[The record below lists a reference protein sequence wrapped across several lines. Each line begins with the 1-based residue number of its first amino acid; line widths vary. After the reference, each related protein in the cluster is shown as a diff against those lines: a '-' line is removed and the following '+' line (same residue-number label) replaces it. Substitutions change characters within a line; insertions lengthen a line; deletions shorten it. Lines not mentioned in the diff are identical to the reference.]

1 MFEPWKLPPPPDPI
15 PGPPPWTPP
24 TPGNTLG
31 EKITNTLA
39 HAFHNVSWYVVQFF
53 NLLVNRVAVGL
64 TAAVNT
70 WLLTATTGLI
80 LMASGMFGPTSAMLG
95 AMRGV
100 AGVAALPRF
109 LSVFTLLAMF
119 IGGVMGQIFV
129 GPIRLVVMQV
139 MRQVQPARASV
150 SQTAGARAAGFIT
163 PQAYES
169 DMLDMGFTPDR
180 QAWLLETMRQWPY
193 ISFSQ
198 VMANLGLLSEE
209 DAANLLHRGGFSE
222 EVSKLLIDSRRQIPQ
237 TQYVQELVNRH
248 IIDES
253 EGEEL
258 LRNQGYMRDDP
269 KKILDLRFFIP
280 PVQDLIR
287 FAVREVYSP
296 ALAESLGLFQEFD
309 QIWPQMQK
317 WAESRGLTQ
326 EQARNYWGAHWDLP
340 SVTQVFD
347 MFHRGFISD
356 DEMKTFLRVADFSP
370 AWRDLLVRIAYR
382 PPTRVDLRRMLAAGV
397 MTEEE
402 VYRGYLD
409 LGNSPENARRLT
421 DFARKLAQGA
431 NKDLARSD
439 IEDMYSRGAIGQVE
453 AEDSLIEMG
462 YDEDEAAF
470 IIQRINLKKMQAT
483 LTRRESTLRPRYVA
497 GLVGPEDV
505 TRILSEA
512 GATADEINELL
523 TLWTEQKE
531 AKADRPS
538 VSQLS
543 GFYKRRIITG
553 VDLRNELSSSGLDDR
568 YVNWYIADI
577 EADIADENQKR
588 TEAELRKQLSL
599 IRLPT
604 KRDLLDWLNADIINQ
619 DQLRGSLQNQGYS
632 NEDID
637 RYLTQAG
644 IIVPVLLYRS
654 DAGKVRLATLKL
666 DLRNEFI
673 TIVQFRAGLIAL
685 QVPIDLA
692 DALVDYELAKA
703 PPPPAPQL
711 V

>member
-1 MFEPWKLPPPPDPI
+1 MQIIPPPPEPW
-15 PGPPPWTPP
+15 PPRPPFNPP

-31 EKITNTLA
+31 EKIINTLA
-39 HAFHNVSWYVVQFF
+39 EAFDFLNFNVHELQRRILQATWNAITIWF
-53 NLLVNRVAVGL
+53 NTWMATATVGL
-64 TAAVNT
+64 IA
-70 WLLTATTGLI
+70 
-80 LMASGMFGPTSAMLG
+80 MASGVFGPTAAILG
-95 AMRGV
+95 SMRGI

-109 LSVFTLLAMF
+109 LSLFTVFAMF
-119 IGGVMGQIFV
+119 LGGVMGQLFV
-129 GPIRLVVMQV
+129 GPIRLVIMQV

-163 PQAYES
+163 PEAYES

-193 ISFSQ
+193 ISFAQ
-198 VMANLGLLSEE
+198 VMANLDLLSEE
-209 DAANLLHRGGFSE
+209 DAAKLLHQGGFSE
-222 EVSKLLIDSRRQIPQ
+222 EVSKLLIDSRRQIPT
-237 TQYVQELVNRH
+237 TQYVQELVNRAV
-248 IIDES
+248 IDEAQ
-253 EGEEL
+253 GEEL
-258 LRNQGYMRDDP
+258 LRNQGYMKDDP

-287 FAVREVYSP
+287 FAIREVYSP

-317 WAESRGLTQ
+317 WAEGRGLTP
-326 EQARNYWGAHWDLP
+326 EQAKNYWAAHWELP
-340 SVTQVFD
+340 SVTEVNA
-347 MFHRGFISD
+347 MFHRGYISED
-356 DEMKTFLRVADFSP
+356 DLKRFLRVADFSP
-370 AWRDLLVRIAYR
+370 AWRDLLVQINYR
-382 PPTRVDLRRMLAAGV
+382 PLTRVDLRRMLATGV
-397 MTEEE
+397 LNEEE

-409 LGNSPENARRLT
+409 LGNSPINARRQT
-421 DFARKLAQGA
+421 DFAKKMAQGA

-439 IEDMYSRGAIGQVE
+439 IEDMYSRGAINQVE
-453 AEDSLIEMG
+453 AEDALMEMG

-470 IIQRINLKKMQAT
+470 ILQRINLKKMQAG

-497 GLVGPEDV
+497 GLVGPEEV

-523 TLWTEQKE
+523 TLWTEQRE

-543 GFYKRRIITG
+543 GFYKRRIISG

-588 TEAELRKQLSL
+588 TEAELRKQQSL

-604 KRDLLDWLNADIINQ
+604 KRDLLDWLNAGIINQ

-637 RYLTQAG
+637 RYLVQAG
-644 IIVPVLLYRS
+644 IIVPTPIYRTE
-654 DAGKVRLATLKL
+654 AGKVRLATLKL

-692 DALVDYELAKA
+692 NALVDYEEAKA
-703 PPPPAPQL
+703 PPPPAPAL